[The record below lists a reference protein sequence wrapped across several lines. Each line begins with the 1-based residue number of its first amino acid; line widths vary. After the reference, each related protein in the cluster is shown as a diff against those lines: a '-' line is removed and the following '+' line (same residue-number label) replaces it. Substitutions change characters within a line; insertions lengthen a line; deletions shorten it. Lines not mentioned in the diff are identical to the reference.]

1 MSGKKETVFF
11 LACLLCHKEWNM
23 WISADQVYV
32 CVADRWRL
40 LEVAVR
46 IIESRSGG
54 SRLAFGTGIS
64 MDLSK
69 RYSEYWAIQPR
80 TLNNVEQFWSLF
92 LKYQL
97 TATSPDGI
105 FDMAYV
111 RTWMRRIRKTSK
123 IYRKW
128 WQGNQRR
135 AIPMTVLWPAKGRR
149 ECRPC
154 WIAHPM
160 NDSKWSKMY
169 TLQGAL

>member
-1 MSGKKETVFF
+1 MFTFFATKSETCGFQRIKCVFVW
-11 LACLLCHKEWNM
+11 LTDGDCW
-23 WISADQVYV
+23 
-32 CVADRWRL
+32 RWRY
-40 LEVAVR
+40 R

-64 MDLSK
+64 MDLSI
-69 RYSEYWAIQPR
+69 RYSEYWAMQPR
-80 TLNNVEQFWSLF
+80 TLNNVEQSWSLF

-135 AIPMTVLWPAKGRR
+135 AIPTTVLWPAKGRR

-154 WIAHPM
+154 WIVHLM